1 MALVLRTFIASMYK
15 MDKLL
20 ESSVLLW
27 LSVYILKGICYTLA
41 WENREEEKSPSA
53 QSGKRVILWDE
64 DTKRG
69 TETIK
74 KKRKKKLNYS
84 SNFVN
89 PPKYKKCK

>member
-1 MALVLRTFIASMYK
+1 MYK
-15 MDKLL
+15 MKKLL

-27 LSVYILKGICYTLA
+27 LSVYILKGLCPGIA
-41 WENREEEKSPSA
+41 RKNQKGGKSPSA

-64 DTKRG
+64 DTKMG

-89 PPKYKKCK
+89 PPGYKNIKW

>member
-1 MALVLRTFIASMYK
+1 MYK
-15 MDKLL
+15 MEKLL
-20 ESSVLLW
+20 ESSILLW
-27 LSVYILKGICYTLA
+27 LSVYILKGLCHGIA
-41 WENREEEKSPSA
+41 RKNQKGEKSPSA

-74 KKRKKKLNYS
+74 KRKKKLNYS

-89 PPKYKKCK
+89 PPRYKNIKW